1 MYRWLVLGL
10 IVSLALF
17 FAVGCGEEKPE
28 PKKETTEVK
37 KAEEPTTDTTKA
49 EPKAEPKE
57 EPKPEPEKIGDFAAK
72 DAPEDLAKTLKEAVV
87 KGSDDLQK
95 AFADLNAK
103 AKKPMEPAKVMVT
116 FTVDKAGKIKVSKID
131 NKGVEGA
138 LKKVI
143 EGWKD
148 FPKATDKPIEV
159 TFSIELG
166 KKADGGDVPKLDTPK
181 DEPKPDTKGGEPK
194 GAPKPDKKVP
204 PKKGDR

>member
-37 KAEEPTTDTTKA
+37 KAEEPTPDTTKE
-49 EPKAEPKE
+49 EPTKE
-57 EPKPEPEKIGDFAAK
+57 EPKPEPEKIGDFAAPV
-72 DAPEDLAKTLKEAVV
+72 ASPEDQPKIKEAVV

-103 AKKPMEPAKVMVT
+103 AKKPIEPAKVMIT
-116 FTVDKAGKIKVSKID
+116 FTIDKAGKIKVTKID
-131 NKGVEGA
+131 NKAVEGA

-181 DEPKPDTKGGEPK
+181 DEPKPDTKG
-194 GAPKPDKKVP
+194 APKPDKKVG
-204 PKKGDR
+204 PKKGDK